1 MRGGRSEE
9 QIRRSTR
16 HLGRSEGQVRRSEG
30 HLGRSEGR
38 FRRSEEHLSRSEV
51 HFDRCETG
59 YAALGILEVPR
70 NTVLVAHRRPRRRA
84 AQARRVPRMDSRAG
98 NGGPALGMTG
108 GGRDAQGLHPMLNAD
123 RHGSLSLPFSSG
135 CPTGTAAK
143 RAVPRSRRR
152 ACTAQPK
159 ASGNQRRSP
168 RVLSEPPRAAGDAA
182 RVQRGSLTP
191 GYRCGRGSQGRGS
204 GRKRRRGPLHADR
217 KSQRQSA

>member
-16 HLGRSEGQVRRSEG
+16 HLGRSEGQVRRSEGHLGRSEGRFSRSTRHLGRSEGQVRRSEGHLGLSEGRFSRSAGHLGRSEGQFNRSAGHLGLSEGQFGRSEG

-152 ACTAQPK
+152 A
-159 ASGNQRRSP
+159 
-168 RVLSEPPRAAGDAA
+168 
-182 RVQRGSLTP
+182 
-191 GYRCGRGSQGRGS
+191 
-204 GRKRRRGPLHADR
+204 
-217 KSQRQSA
+217 